1 MEKLILKKCKGY
13 ATSFLDKAG
22 KIYDSETDIPLY
34 RTILDANIDNM
45 DGLAGISSNYRITY
59 GDLFKNTDRIA
70 DVMTHYGVK
79 PGDSIVEFVMDK
91 ITAISII
98 LACSKI
104 GVQAIVAHPRFDD
117 ETMAKVIKHN
127 NVKLLL
133 CAEVMYP
140 AFASMNSVND
150 ISRIVV
156 LPMARN
162 YVTDWR
168 NKSVPVRT
176 EVTTWDEFINTKCT
190 CKSEEVK
197 TGDYPLMVCGS
208 TGTTGVPKLIVHTNR
223 SINASITEK
232 KEAGPDWIRGDILL
246 AYPPPYVVSCLA
258 CLSFAPLAMGVT
270 IVSETGKGKADT
282 GPNATNEKFEYEFI
296 LKHKVNILMT
306 TKSDLLSM
314 VSQCRGLTL
323 DLSHLRH
330 VFVLGEPIN
339 QKESKMI
346 SDFLASNRCNVIL
359 ENLYGMSEL
368 TSFSYHR
375 YDDDSEIS
383 KCSVLP
389 FVTVSAFD
397 AETGEECPY
406 NTVGRIYVKTPAMM
420 KEYMFN
426 KEATDNFFIKDNEG
440 NIWCCTGDIGYVT
453 EDNKVVAHGR
463 YTENFVDAN
472 GDIVFPY
479 MISDV
484 LIREDNVVSCKI
496 ITKQFGE
503 QKKLVVHVLV
513 KEIPKDLEQYVS
525 HLDEMLRESDTVKV
539 YPDLYKIRTEFPIF
553 HSKIS
558 MRDIA
563 MEQDGFIEVPKK

>member
-1 MEKLILKKCKGY
+1 MQVLKLKKTAGY
-13 ATSFLDKAG
+13 PTSNMNEMKIMDESVLDK
-22 KIYDSETDIPLY
+22 PLY
-34 RTILDANIDNM
+34 RTILDANSENM
-45 DGLAGISSNYRITY
+45 DVLAGVSSHYRLTY
-59 GDLFKNTDRIA
+59 GDLFRNIDRLA
-70 DVMTHYGVK
+70 DVLSDFGLK
-79 PGDSIVEFVMDK
+79 AGDSLIEFVMDK
-91 ITAISII
+91 ITAITII

-104 GVQAIVAHPRFDD
+104 GVQVIVAHPRFDD
-117 ETMAKVIKHN
+117 EMLSKVIKHN
-127 NVKLLL
+127 SVKLLL

-150 ISRIVV
+150 ISKIVV
-156 LPMARN
+156 LPMARD
-162 YVTDWR
+162 YVTDWK
-168 NKSVPVRT
+168 NKSVPVST
-176 EVTTWDEFINTKCT
+176 EVTTWNEFINTKCT

-197 TGDYPLMVCGS
+197 TGEYPLMVCGS

-223 SINASITEK
+223 SINASIIEK
-232 KEAGPDWIRGDILL
+232 KEASPDWRRGDILI

-258 CLSFAPLAMGVT
+258 CLSFAPLTMGVT

-296 LKHKVNILMT
+296 LKHKANILMT

-330 VFVLGEPIN
+330 VFVLGETIN
-339 QKESKMI
+339 PKESKMI
-346 SDFLASNRCNVIL
+346 SDFLASNGCNVFL

-368 TSFSYHR
+368 TTFSYHR
-375 YDDDSEIS
+375 YDDESEVS

-389 FVTVSAFD
+389 FVVVSAFD
-397 AETGEECPY
+397 PDTGEECPY
-406 NTVGRIYVKTPAMM
+406 NTVGRIYVKTPSMM
-420 KEYMFN
+420 KEYMLN
-426 KEATDNFFIKDNEG
+426 EEATDNFFRKDNEG
-440 NIWCCTGDIGYVT
+440 NTWCCTGDIGYVT

-472 GDIVFPY
+472 GNIVFPY

-484 LIREDNVVSCKI
+484 LIREENVVSCKI

-503 QKKLVVHVLV
+503 KKKLVVHVLV
-513 KEIPKDLEQYVS
+513 KDIAEDVEKYVS

-539 YPDLYKIRTEFPIF
+539 YPDLYKIRTKFPIF

-563 MEQDGFIEVPKK
+563 MEQDGFIEVSKK